1 MSSSEAIVVE
11 GLSKTYN
18 GSVKAVENVSFTVHA
33 GEAFG
38 FLGPNGAG
46 KTTTVAILTAGLLPT
61 AGHAHVDGIDVF
73 AHPDAIKQRIGLVFQ
88 ESTAD
93 SDLTGRENLEL
104 AAALFD
110 VPRREVRR
118 RVDRAARPYA
128 DRGRG
133 RPPRQDVTRAACG
146 GASSSPWG
154 SSTPRACSSWT
165 SRRSGS
171 TRRAGRAFGA
181 TSKSCA
187 RTTG

>member
-118 RVDRAARPYA
+118 RVDELLDRMQIGDAA
-128 DRGRG
+128 DRLAK
-133 RPPRQDVTRAACG
+133 TYWAACG